1 MNKDLKALIHQTR
14 PFRSLEEEVYL
25 ALRLTAQLMDEP
37 WHRYLRQTEDIS
49 PSQYNLLR
57 ILRGAGEEG
66 RTMSE
71 IAERM
76 INRDPDVT
84 RLADRMVKRG
94 LARRD
99 RDSEDRRV
107 VKLRIT
113 EAGLDLL
120 KGLDASVDVFM
131 EQILGSQGPKRLRE
145 LNDLLADVRAGFRPF
160 PPEGAG
166 K

>member
-71 IAERM
+71 IA
-76 INRDPDVT
+76 DVI
-84 RLADRMVKRG
+84 
-94 LARRD
+94 
-99 RDSEDRRV
+99 E
-107 VKLRIT
+107 
-113 EAGLDLL
+113 
-120 KGLDASVDVFM
+120 
-131 EQILGSQGPKRLRE
+131 
-145 LNDLLADVRAGFRPF
+145 
-160 PPEGAG
+160 
-166 K
+166 